1 MQETFEFISD
11 NALAGFRLKRL
22 EIYNWG
28 TFNGKI
34 WKIEP
39 EGYNSLLTGDIG
51 SGKSTLVD
59 AVTTLLV
66 PHQKI
71 IYNKAAGSTVRERD
85 ISSYFYG
92 EYKNER
98 NEMNNKGQGVRLRSE
113 NDFSVL
119 LAVFS
124 NTGFEQQV
132 SLAQVFYARDGKI
145 EKFFVFSQEALSIGA
160 NFTNFG
166 TEILQLKKNLK
177 KLPLTEVFENF
188 KDYGQRFRNIFGI
201 KSEKALDLFYQTVS
215 MKSVGNLTEFVRSQM
230 LEKTDVKERI
240 VELRRNFEN
249 LTQSHEAILKAK
261 RQLQQLEPL
270 IAFSDEYSHL
280 MEQLVEIEFSLHA
293 LPSVFAAFKKELLRS
308 EQENISRQLA
318 VLRKRIDNLK
328 QVIAALESEKYRL
341 KIAIDSNEQ
350 GKRLSEIDREIVRLE
365 KSREAKYKNNN
376 EYDTLAKSLDLK
388 NVRTENEFIEQYYK
402 ALDLQSGIMKR
413 SVDLDIQEVTLSVE
427 KRTHEQAVKSDKD
440 ELDSLLKR
448 KTQIPES
455 SLRIRLQ
462 ITEALGL
469 NEEEI
474 PFAGELIRVKEKEAI
489 WEGAIERILHNFA
502 LSLLVNEDDYRRVS
516 TFINSTDLKGRI
528 VFYKVQDEK
537 KKSFMNPSDI
547 SLLNK
552 IDIKN
557 DSPFYDWLRMELY
570 EKFNYEC
577 CIDMEDFFRYPYA
590 VTKEG
595 QIKSGRTR
603 HEKDDRSAITN
614 RRNYVLGW
622 SNKDKIKAFEAGIKK
637 LNSRIDSLALEVEN
651 IRKEKLNLRNRENAL
666 RDLLRFEDY
675 ESLNY
680 EADVTAIEKL
690 KGEKEEIE
698 RSSDQLKTLRG
709 HLEKVENELEENKKV
724 NEAQIRNSGA
734 FEISLENIAKDLTH
748 CDTVAGL
755 LKTDE
760 LKHYSEKIRFDIKG
774 KALSLTSYDNIRD
787 EAWRRYD
794 SQRTEKS
801 NKSKKQRDLII
812 KEMSRY
818 KNDYPEDTTEVDP
831 AVESI
836 GEFRRMADKLKGD
849 DLPKYERKF
858 RELLNEKAIQDIAL
872 FKNQLELSCKDI
884 KDKITLIN
892 RSLKDIEYEKGTFI
906 ELINSEASDNDI
918 KDFRIMLRNAHENTL
933 GQGDLYTEEKFFRVK
948 EILDKFNSGEQ
959 ADINWTNKV
968 TDVRNWFI
976 FSASEKWAE
985 DKKEKEFFSDSSG
998 KSGGQKEK
1006 LAYTI
1011 LASALA
1017 YQFGLE
1023 WGVTRS
1029 RSFRFVVID
1038 EAFGRGSDESTRYAL
1053 ELFAKMNLQLLIIT
1067 PLQKINVIE
1076 DYIKS
1081 VHYVY
1086 NSEGKDS
1093 MIKSLTI
1100 EEYRKDKE
1108 NYLLERVNGDLS

>member
-1 MQETFEFISD
+1 MQETFEFFSD
-11 NALAGFRLKRL
+11 NNLAGFRLKRL
-22 EIYNWG
+22 EVYNWG

-39 EGYNSLLTGDIG
+39 EGNNSLLTGDIG

-59 AVTTLLV
+59 AITTLLV

-71 IYNKAAGSTVRERD
+71 IYNKAAGSTGRERD
-85 ISSYFYG
+85 ISSYFFG

-98 NEMNNKGQGVRLRSE
+98 NEMNNNGKGVRLRSE
-113 NDFSVL
+113 NDYSVL

-132 SLAQVFYARDGKI
+132 CLAQVFYAKDGKI
-145 EKFFVFSQEALSIGA
+145 EKFFVFAQDALNISA

-166 TEILQLKKNLK
+166 TDILQLKKNLK

-230 LEKTDVKERI
+230 LEKTDVKEKI

-261 RQLQQLEPL
+261 RQLQHLEPL
-270 IAFSDEYSHL
+270 IEYSDEYSHL
-280 MEQLVEIEFSLHA
+280 MDQLNDIEFSMQA
-293 LPSVFAAFKKELLRS
+293 LPSVFAAFKSELLIS
-308 EQENISRQLA
+308 EREKISRQLA
-318 VLRKRIDNLK
+318 VLTRKIENMK
-328 QVIAALESEKYRL
+328 QEIAALESEKYRL
-341 KIAIDSNEQ
+341 KTAIDSNEQ
-350 GKRLSEIDREIVRLE
+350 GKRLSEIDSEISRLE

-376 EYDTLAKSLDLK
+376 EYNTLVRVLDLK
-388 NVRTENEFIEQYYK
+388 SARTEDEFIEQYYK
-402 ALDLQSGIMKR
+402 AIDLQSGIMKR
-413 SVDLDIQEVTLSVE
+413 SEDLDTREVNLSVE
-427 KRTHEQAVKSDKD
+427 KRTHEQAIKSDKE

-448 KTQIPES
+448 KTQIPEN
-455 SLRIRLQ
+455 SLKIRAQ
-462 ITEALGL
+462 IIEALDL
-469 NEEEI
+469 SEEEI
-474 PFAGELIRVKEKEAI
+474 PFVGELIRVKEKEAI

-502 LSLLVNEDDYRRVS
+502 LSLLVNENNYRRVS

-537 KKSFMNPSDI
+537 KKSFVTPSDI

-557 DSPFYDWLRMELY
+557 DTPFYDWLRMELY

-595 QIKSGRTR
+595 QIKSGKIR

-614 RRNYVLGW
+614 KRNYVLGW
-622 SNKDKIKAFEAGIKK
+622 SNKDKIKAYQAGIKK
-637 LNSRIDSLALEVEN
+637 LNSKIDFLVLEVEN
-651 IRKEKLNLRNRENAL
+651 IRKEKLNLRNKEKAL
-666 RDLLRFEDY
+666 YDMLRFEDF
-675 ESLNY
+675 EGLNY

-709 HLEKVENELEENKKV
+709 RLEKVEIELEENKRV
-724 NEAQIRNSGA
+724 NEGQIKTSGGHG
-734 FEISLENIAKDLTH
+734 ISLENIAKDLAQCET
-748 CDTVAGL
+748 AINL
-755 LKTDE
+755 LKKDE
-760 LKHYSEKIRFDIKG
+760 LKHYSAKIIAEIKG
-774 KALSLTSYDNIRD
+774 KDLNLASYDHIRD
-787 EAWRRYD
+787 ETWKRFD
-794 SQRTEKS
+794 SQKLEKS
-801 NKSKKQRDLII
+801 NKGKKQRDIII

-818 KNDYPEDTTEVDP
+818 KNEYPEDTTEVDP
-831 AVESI
+831 AIESI
-836 GEFRRMADKLKGD
+836 DEFKKMAEKLKGD

-892 RSLKDIEYEKGTFI
+892 KSLKDIEYEKGTFI
-906 ELINSEASDNDI
+906 ELLISEAPDNDI
-918 KDFRIMLRNAHENTL
+918 RDFKIMLRNAHENTL
-933 GQGDLYTEEKFFRVK
+933 GQGELYTEEKFFRVK

-968 TDVRNWFI
+968 TDVRNWYI

-985 DKKEKEFFSDSSG
+985 DKKEKEYFSDSSG

-1023 WGVTRS
+1023 WGATRS

-1093 MIKSLTI
+1093 MIKNMTI

-1108 NYLLERVNGDLS
+1108 NYLMQRINDDFA